1 MRTVSRIND
10 VTRNGVKKTTKC
22 GMVVNA
28 KAFDMLA
35 RQYSDPIKAILQE
48 LGANAA
54 DSHVRAG
61 KEEVPFSVKLPNTLD
76 PHLRIR
82 DYGVGM
88 TEDVVYDVYINYM
101 KSDKTD
107 TNSETGCF
115 GIGSK
120 TPLSYADQFNIT
132 TYNDGVMTMYALVKN
147 EEGVPEL
154 NEFGSWDTEEDN
166 GVEISFSVKDDDFE
180 KFAERA
186 VKVFSY
192 FKTRPEVSGNGS
204 FEFKDF
210 GEAILSG
217 DTWVL
222 NSRQTYEDSVVV
234 MGNVA
239 YPIDTYQFEYG
250 TKHREFLN
258 NCAVIEVPIGNLN
271 VTPSREALEYSDHTI
286 NGIKEAIDKVMSE
299 INVSIKNKFK
309 KCKSWWEAKSIHKE
323 ICSSIHGIKDM
334 PALSEFDGR
343 SLGDFPE
350 LYVRRTF
357 SLNGGKVRASNYEHK
372 RRVET
377 KSNVRV
383 VVQDT
388 DTKFDKNC
396 RYLVAEEDVL
406 VYLVTTR
413 EDQCYKE
420 IADELGVCDSDNVL
434 MLSSELTEAPKKAS
448 ANSGGRTGY
457 ARKSTTTLREFTPNN
472 TDYSSNRYESRFWRE
487 SEVDLNDDTQNRLYV
502 SWFNYDTSLQN
513 GEDIDIRQLR
523 GELMAIGIE
532 MPELYGMKPNQIKRV
547 AKKDNWMSVEEW
559 AKMAFE
565 VYLDENDVKEILQL
579 NSALKCKDW
588 ILPLVQMLGNSKV
601 SVNEDTILGNL
612 LNKVGSEKSS
622 KNAGKILAIAKRLKY
637 NVGNDDDSIG
647 EEVKELAKQCEERYI
662 FLMDWIERSY
672 IQNTEKSV
680 VQNLI
685 KMVEAFDLCN

>member
-1 MRTVSRIND
+1 MKTVSRIND

-210 GEAILSG
+210 GKAVLAG

-222 NSRQTYEDSVVV
+222 NNRTTYADSIVV

-239 YPIDTYQFEYG
+239 YPIDSYQFEYG
-250 TKHREFLN
+250 SKQREFLT
-258 NCAVIEVPIGNLN
+258 NCAIIEVPIGSLN
-271 VTPSREALEYSDHTI
+271 VTPSREALEYSEHTI
-286 NGIKEAIDKVMSE
+286 NGIKEAIDNVVSE
-299 INVSIKNKFK
+299 INTSVEKKFEG
-309 KCKSWWEAKSIHKE
+309 CKSWWEARAIHKE
-323 ICSSIHGIKDM
+323 ICDSIYGIKDM
-334 PALSEFDGR
+334 PALAEFDGR
-343 SLGDFPE
+343 SLSEFPE

-357 SLNGGKVRASNYEHK
+357 SLNGSKVRASNYEHK
-372 RRVET
+372 RRIET

-396 RYLVAEEDVL
+396 RYLVAQEEAL

-413 EDQCYKE
+413 EDQSYE
-420 IADELGVCDSDNVL
+420 DIAEELGICDSDNVL

-448 ANSGGRTGY
+448 TNSGRTGY
-457 ARKSTTTLREFTPNN
+457 ARKATTTLREFTPDN

-502 SWFNYDTSLQN
+502 SWFNYDTSTQN

-523 GELMAIGIE
+523 GELMAVGIE

-579 NSALKCKDW
+579 NSALKCTDW
-588 ILPLVQMLGNSKV
+588 ILPLVQMLGKTGV
-601 SVNEDTILGNL
+601 SVNEDTILGTL
-612 LNKVGSEKSS
+612 LDKVGSEKSS
-622 KNAGKILAIAKRLKY
+622 KNAAKILAIAKRLKY
-637 NVGNDDDSIG
+637 NVDNDDDSIG
-647 EEVKELAKQCEERYI
+647 EEVQELAKQCEDRYI

-672 IQNTEKSV
+672 IQNTEKNV

-685 KMVEAFDLCN
+685 KMVESFDLCN

>member
-1 MRTVSRIND
+1 MKTVSRIND

-132 TYNDGVMTMYALVKN
+132 TYNDGMMTMYALVKN

-180 KFAERA
+180 KFSERA

-204 FEFKDF
+204 FEFTDF

-222 NSRQTYEDSVVV
+222 NRKAYSDSIVV

-286 NGIKEAIDKVMSE
+286 NGIKEAIDNVMSE
-299 INVSIKNKFK
+299 INVSIKKKFE

-334 PALSEFDGR
+334 PALSEFGGR
-343 SLGDFPE
+343 SLSVFPE

-357 SLNGGKVRASNYEHK
+357 TLDGSKVRASNYEHK
-372 RRVET
+372 RRIET

-396 RYLVAEEDVL
+396 RYLVAEESVL
-406 VYLVTTR
+406 VYLVTTT

-448 ANSGGRTGY
+448 TNSGRTGY
-457 ARKSTTTLREFTPNN
+457 ARKATTTLREFTP
-472 TDYSSNRYESRFWRE
+472 DDPSYRGNRYESRFWKE

-513 GEDIDIRQLR
+513 GESIDIRQLR
-523 GELMAIGIE
+523 SELMAVGIE

-547 AKKDNWMSVEEW
+547 TKKDNWMSVEEW

-565 VYLDENDVKEILQL
+565 VYLDENDVREILQL
-579 NSALKCKDW
+579 NSALKCEDW
-588 ILPLVQMLGNSKV
+588 ILPLVQMLGNSEV

-612 LNKVGSEKSS
+612 LSKVGSEKSS
-622 KNAGKILAIAKRLKY
+622 KNAAKILAIAKRLKY
-637 NVGNDDDSIG
+637 NVENDDDSIA
-647 EEVKELAKQCEERYI
+647 EEVQKLAKQCEERYI

-672 IQNTEKSV
+672 IQNTAKNV

>member
-1 MRTVSRIND
+1 MKTVSRIND

-132 TYNDGVMTMYALVKN
+132 TYNDGMMTMYALVKN

-180 KFAERA
+180 KFSERA

-204 FEFKDF
+204 FEFTDF

-222 NSRQTYEDSVVV
+222 NRKAYSDSIVV

-286 NGIKEAIDKVMSE
+286 NGIKEAIDNVMSE
-299 INVSIKNKFK
+299 INVSIKKKFE

-334 PALSEFDGR
+334 PALSEFGGR
-343 SLGDFPE
+343 SLSVFPE

-357 SLNGGKVRASNYEHK
+357 TLDGSKVRASNYEHK
-372 RRVET
+372 RRIET

-396 RYLVAEEDVL
+396 RYLVAEESVL
-406 VYLVTTR
+406 VYLVTTT

-434 MLSSELTEAPKKAS
+434 MLSL
-448 ANSGGRTGY
+448 
-457 ARKSTTTLREFTPNN
+457 
-472 TDYSSNRYESRFWRE
+472 
-487 SEVDLNDDTQNRLYV
+487 
-502 SWFNYDTSLQN
+502 
-513 GEDIDIRQLR
+513 
-523 GELMAIGIE
+523 
-532 MPELYGMKPNQIKRV
+532 
-547 AKKDNWMSVEEW
+547 
-559 AKMAFE
+559 
-565 VYLDENDVKEILQL
+565 
-579 NSALKCKDW
+579 
-588 ILPLVQMLGNSKV
+588 
-601 SVNEDTILGNL
+601 
-612 LNKVGSEKSS
+612 
-622 KNAGKILAIAKRLKY
+622 
-637 NVGNDDDSIG
+637 
-647 EEVKELAKQCEERYI
+647 
-662 FLMDWIERSY
+662 
-672 IQNTEKSV
+672 
-680 VQNLI
+680 
-685 KMVEAFDLCN
+685 

>member
-1 MRTVSRIND
+1 MKTVSRIND

-154 NEFGSWDTEEDN
+154 NEFGSWDTEEGN
-166 GVEISFSVKDDDFE
+166 GVEISFSVQDDDFE

-186 VKVFSY
+186 NKVFSY

-210 GEAILSG
+210 GEAILAG

-222 NSRQTYEDSVVV
+222 NSRRTYADSIVV

-239 YPIDTYQFEYG
+239 YPIDSYQFEHNS
-250 TKHREFLN
+250 KQRDFLN
-258 NCAVIEVPIGNLN
+258 NCAIIEVPIGSLN
-271 VTPSREALEYSDHTI
+271 VTPSREALEYSEHTI
-286 NGIKEAIDKVMSE
+286 NGIKEAIDNVVSE
-299 INVSIKNKFK
+299 INVSVEQKFEG
-309 KCKSWWEAKSIHKE
+309 CKSWWEARSIHKE
-323 ICSSIHGIKDM
+323 ICDSIYGIKDM

-343 SLGDFPE
+343 SLSDVPE
-350 LYVRRTF
+350 LYVRRKF
-357 SLNGGKVRASNYEHK
+357 SLNDSKVKASNYERK
-372 RRVET
+372 CRIET

-457 ARKSTTTLREFTPNN
+457 ARKATTTLREFTPNN
-472 TDYSSNRYESRFWRE
+472 TGYSSNRYESRYWSE

-547 AKKDNWMSVEEW
+547 AKKDHWMSVEEW

-579 NSALKCKDW
+579 NSALKCTDW

-601 SVNEDTILGNL
+601 SVNQDTILGSL

-637 NVGNDDDSIG
+637 NVDNDDDSIG
-647 EEVKELAKQCEERYI
+647 EEVKELAKQCEDRYI

-672 IQNTEKSV
+672 IQNTDKSV

>member
-154 NEFGSWDTEEDN
+154 NEFGSWDTEEGN

-210 GEAILSG
+210 GKAVLAG

-222 NSRQTYEDSVVV
+222 NSRTTYADSIAV

-239 YPIDTYQFEYG
+239 YPIDSYQFEYG
-250 TKHREFLN
+250 SKQREFLT
-258 NCAVIEVPIGNLN
+258 NCAIIEVPIGSLN
-271 VTPSREALEYSDHTI
+271 VTPSREALEYSEHTI
-286 NGIKEAIDKVMSE
+286 NGIKEAIDNVVSE
-299 INVSIKNKFK
+299 INASVEKKFER
-309 KCKSWWEAKSIHKE
+309 CKSWWEARAIHKE
-323 ICSSIHGIKDM
+323 ICDSIYGIKDM
-334 PALSEFDGR
+334 PALAEFNGR
-343 SLGDFPE
+343 SLSEFPE

-357 SLNGGKVRASNYEHK
+357 SLNGSKVRASNYEHK
-372 RRVET
+372 RRIET

-396 RYLVAEEDVL
+396 RYLAAQEEAL

-413 EDQCYKE
+413 EDQCYEE
-420 IADELGVCDSDNVL
+420 IAEELGVCGSDNVL

-457 ARKSTTTLREFTPNN
+457 SRKATTTLREFTPNN
-472 TDYSSNRYESRFWRE
+472 TSYSSNRYESRFWRE

-523 GELMAIGIE
+523 GELMAVGIE

-579 NSALKCKDW
+579 HSALRCTDW
-588 ILPLVQMLGNSKV
+588 ILPLVQMLGNSEV

-637 NVGNDDDSIG
+637 NVDNDDDSIG
-647 EEVKELAKQCEERYI
+647 EEVQELAKQCEERYT
-662 FLMDWIERSY
+662 FLMDWIDRSY
-672 IQNTEKSV
+672 IQNTEKNV

>member
-1 MRTVSRIND
+1 MKTVSRIND
-10 VTRNGVKKTTKC
+10 VTRSGVKKTTKC

-210 GEAILSG
+210 GKAVLAG

-222 NSRQTYEDSVVV
+222 NSRTTYADSIVV

-239 YPIDTYQFEYG
+239 YPIDSYQFEYG
-250 TKHREFLN
+250 SKQREFLT
-258 NCAVIEVPIGNLN
+258 NCAIIEVPIGSLN
-271 VTPSREALEYSDHTI
+271 VTPSREALEYSEHTI
-286 NGIKEAIDKVMSE
+286 NGIKEAIDNVVSE
-299 INVSIKNKFK
+299 INKSVEKKFEG
-309 KCKSWWEAKSIHKE
+309 CKSWWEARAIHKE
-323 ICSSIHGIKDM
+323 ICDSIYGIKDM
-334 PALSEFDGR
+334 PALAEFDGR
-343 SLGDFPE
+343 SLSEFPE

-357 SLNGGKVRASNYEHK
+357 SLNGSKVRASNYEHK
-372 RRVET
+372 RRIET

-396 RYLVAEEDVL
+396 RYLVAQEEAL

-413 EDQCYKE
+413 EDQSYE
-420 IADELGVCDSDNVL
+420 DIAEELGICDSDNVL

-448 ANSGGRTGY
+448 TNSGRTGY
-457 ARKSTTTLREFTPNN
+457 ARKATTTLREFTPEN
-472 TDYSSNRYESRFWRE
+472 TNYSSNRYESRFWRE

-502 SWFNYDTSLQN
+502 SWFNYDTSTQN

-523 GELMAIGIE
+523 GELMAVGIE

-579 NSALKCKDW
+579 NSALKCTDW
-588 ILPLVQMLGNSKV
+588 ILPLVQMLGNSEV

-612 LNKVGSEKSS
+612 LSKVGSEKSS
-622 KNAGKILAIAKRLKY
+622 KNAAKILAIAKRLKY
-637 NVGNDDDSIG
+637 NVDNDDDSIG
-647 EEVKELAKQCEERYI
+647 EEVQELAKQCEERYI

-672 IQNTEKSV
+672 IQNTEKNV

>member
-1 MRTVSRIND
+1 MKTVSRIND

-54 DSHVRAG
+54 DSHARAG
-61 KEEVPFSVKLPNTLD
+61 KEEVSFSVKLPNTLD

-88 TEDVVYDVYINYM
+88 SEDVVYDVYINYM

-186 VKVFSY
+186 SKVFSY
-192 FKTRPEVSGNGS
+192 FKNRPEVSGNGS

-222 NSRQTYEDSVVV
+222 NSRATYADSVVV

-258 NCAVIEVPIGNLN
+258 NSAVIEVPIGNLN

-299 INVSIKNKFK
+299 INVSIKNKFE

-343 SLGDFPE
+343 SLSDFPE

-357 SLNGGKVRASNYEHK
+357 ALNGSKVRASNYEHK
-372 RRVET
+372 RRIET

-396 RYLVAEEDVL
+396 RYLVAEENVL
-406 VYLVTTR
+406 VYLVATR
-413 EDQCYKE
+413 EDQCYQE

-448 ANSGGRTGY
+448 TNSGRSGY
-457 ARKSTTTLREFTPNN
+457 ARKATTTLRKFTPEN
-472 TDYSSNRYESRFWRE
+472 TSYSSNRYESRFWGE

-523 GELMAIGIE
+523 GELMAVGIE

-579 NSALKCKDW
+579 NSALKCTDW
-588 ILPLVQMLGNSKV
+588 ILPLVQMLGNCKV
-601 SVNEDTILGNL
+601 SFNEDTILGNL

-662 FLMDWIERSY
+662 FLMDWIDRSY
-672 IQNTEKSV
+672 IQNTDKSV